1 MSDSVITKDPISV
14 ERRFVMTPDTINA
27 FITYRTEIGDS
38 DNMIRRLKAAT
49 KMLYDFLPEDKH
61 ISRERLLEWRTNMN
75 ENGYAYQTVQNYV
88 KWINLYL
95 DYVGLS
101 EIRFNR
107 GKGKDISGMEFGFIT
122 AIEPTDKRDRKDIV
136 WRCRC
141 RCGTELELPATRLIL
156 NNTLSCGC
164 IQKEFVKRANKYF
177 GGTSLEKSLD
187 DPVISTRSMSGYVGV
202 TRKRDKWQA
211 YITYKRKHI
220 SLGTYE
226 KLEGAIKAR
235 ARGKEAV
242 MEDAVELLKIYEEIH
257 KNDETLPNKF
267 TAPKNDVP
275 YEPRVINDQPTT
287 AARRIDN
294 TSGHTGITF
303 RKNKWEARICFNKR
317 RYMLGRF
324 DTLDE
329 SIAERTKAED
339 FLRRDPDAFVEYY
352 SKNYQ
357 NHAI

>member
-1 MSDSVITKDPISV
+1 MKNSKQAFI
-14 ERRFVMTPDTINA
+14 MTPSSMES
-27 FITYRTEIGDS
+27 FLEIKQREGAS
-38 DNMIRRLKAAT
+38 ENMIRRLKAT
-49 KMLYDFLPEDKH
+49 VKMVYEFLPEDKLLT
-61 ISRERLLEWRTNMN
+61 RDRLLEWRADMN

-95 DYVGLS
+95 DYAGLS

-122 AIEPTDKRDRKDIV
+122 AIEPTDKRDRKDVV

-187 DPVISTRSMSGYVGV
+187 DSVTSTRSMSGYVGV

-211 YITYKRKHI
+211 YITYKREHI
-220 SLGTYE
+220 SLGVYE
-226 KLEGAIKAR
+226 KLEDAVKAR

-242 MEDAVELLKIYEEIH
+242 MADATELLKIYEAIH
-257 KNDETLPNKF
+257 ENDEALPSKSTL
-267 TAPKNDVP
+267 PKNDLP
-275 YEPRVINDQPTT
+275 YEPRVVNNQPTT
-287 AARRIDN
+287 AAKRLDN
-294 TSGHTGITF
+294 KSGYTGVSF
-303 RKNKWEARICFNKR
+303 RKNKWEARICYNKL
-317 RYMLGRF
+317 RYFLGRF
-324 DTLDE
+324 DTQDE
-329 SIAERTKAED
+329 AIKARQDAEKLLQTG
-339 FLRRDPDAFVEYY
+339 PDAFVVHYEDYP
-352 SKNYQ
+352 K
-357 NHAI
+357 HAI

>member
-1 MSDSVITKDPISV
+1 MADMELNKCSHQMTLDS
-14 ERRFVMTPDTINA
+14 MAA
-27 FITYRTEIGDS
+27 FIESEAGRGASE
-38 DNMIRRLKAAT
+38 NMIRRLKAAV
-49 KMLYDFLPEDKH
+49 KMLYDFLPDDKQ
-61 ISRERLLEWRTNMN
+61 ITRERLIEWRSNMN
-75 ENGYAYQTVQNYV
+75 DNGYAYQTVQNYV

-95 DYVGLS
+95 DYAGLS

-122 AIEPTDKRDRKDIV
+122 AIEPTDKRDRKDVV

-164 IQKEFVKRANKYF
+164 IQREFMKRANKF
-177 GGTSLEKSLD
+177 FDGTSLEKSLKD
-187 DPVISTRSMSGYVGV
+187 TVTSTRSMSGYVGV

-220 SLGTYE
+220 NLGVYS
-226 KLEGAIKAR
+226 KLEDAIKAR

-242 MEDAVELLKIYEEIH
+242 MEDAAELLKMYKEIH
-257 KNDETLPNKF
+257 KNDEELPSKYTLPR
-267 TAPKNDVP
+267 NDVP
-275 YEPRVINDQPTT
+275 YEPRIVNNQPTS
-287 AARRIDN
+287 AAKRADN
-294 TSGHTGITF
+294 TSGYTGISF
-303 RKNKWEARICFNKR
+303 RKNKWEARICYNKR

-324 DTLDE
+324 DTQEDAVE
-329 SIAERTKAED
+329 ARQSAENLLKK
-339 FLRRDPDAFVEYY
+339 DPDAFVEYY

-357 NHAI
+357 SYAI